1 MKNRVTTAYKSLFYD
16 SDRPFI
22 LIKKTKVYLYF
33 FGRTSSFNIVFD
45 ILLRIVDAENIFSD
59 AVLLY
64 DQVCMIRIL

>member
-45 ILLRIVDAENIFSD
+45 ILLRIRKGEYVISFFSFS
-59 AVLLY
+59 V
-64 DQVCMIRIL
+64 